1 MKVLKKITDK
11 NILYVFTLCIIVFL
25 PILKQLSFYFV
36 KFNFIKNYDSIN
48 PIYIFCFCIPF
59 LIYIYI
65 KNLVKTKRKLDIFD
79 YLFYILVIGGII
91 VSLLAIDKEISFL
104 GKAYRHEGFISL
116 ISYYLLF
123 ITWKAEGNKQDIK
136 KILNVIIVMTIINS
150 VYGLL
155 QIYSPF
161 KWILRFTPDRQ
172 MASGMCGN
180 PNFFGSLMVTTLS
193 IVTTKYLIEE
203 KYSIINI
210 TLIILFFI
218 SLIISQ
224 STGPFLSYIITI
236 IFLIIYLFIKKKI
249 NVKKI
254 IYLIIILV
262 VTYFTLFIINRQ
274 IFNVER
280 CEMCDFTASLT
291 GNEVSADNN
300 GVSYTITNGRLENWK
315 NSLNIA
321 KKHLING
328 VGYDNFHIAYY
339 EGVNLTQVNFVS
351 MDGVLK
357 AVPIYTEILD
367 NAHNVY
373 IHTLVTSG
381 LMGLIPYLILCLLVF
396 IKGLKT
402 NNNLIIILLGGFVA
416 YSIQAFANISVIHV
430 APIYYIIMGLMLIKE

>member
-193 IVTTKYLIEE
+193 IVTTK
-203 KYSIINI
+203 
-210 TLIILFFI
+210 
-218 SLIISQ
+218 
-224 STGPFLSYIITI
+224 
-236 IFLIIYLFIKKKI
+236 
-249 NVKKI
+249 
-254 IYLIIILV
+254 
-262 VTYFTLFIINRQ
+262 
-274 IFNVER
+274 
-280 CEMCDFTASLT
+280 
-291 GNEVSADNN
+291 
-300 GVSYTITNGRLENWK
+300 
-315 NSLNIA
+315 
-321 KKHLING
+321 
-328 VGYDNFHIAYY
+328 
-339 EGVNLTQVNFVS
+339 
-351 MDGVLK
+351 
-357 AVPIYTEILD
+357 
-367 NAHNVY
+367 
-373 IHTLVTSG
+373 
-381 LMGLIPYLILCLLVF
+381 
-396 IKGLKT
+396 
-402 NNNLIIILLGGFVA
+402 
-416 YSIQAFANISVIHV
+416 
-430 APIYYIIMGLMLIKE
+430 